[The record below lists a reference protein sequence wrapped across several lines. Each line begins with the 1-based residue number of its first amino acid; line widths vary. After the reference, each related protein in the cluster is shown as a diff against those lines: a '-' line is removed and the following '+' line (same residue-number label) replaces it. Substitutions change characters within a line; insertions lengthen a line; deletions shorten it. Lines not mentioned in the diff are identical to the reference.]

1 MKSRDKRVLLVLPEV
16 FGATGGIQMFC
27 RSLCLAAGSWAEKN
41 DVLLD
46 ALVLN
51 DCVAP
56 DSRYVNGGFNQFV
69 TAGKNRTRLAAS
81 YLKRVLPNA
90 PDLVVFGHIGLS
102 KLAVLP
108 AVRLRKSCIVAYGIE
123 VWRSLPS
130 MEAKALSKADAVLA
144 ISDYTAR
151 ELFTRHSVASERV
164 RIIQPSLDPYWT
176 PDEPA
181 QESGNPPIILTVA
194 RLSSGDNYKGVD
206 SVIKS
211 LPAVVEQIGRVEYRI
226 VGSGDDI
233 PRLETLARDA
243 NVSQFVNF
251 TGELPAEA
259 LRNEYRTCSLF
270 VMPSEM
276 EGFGIVFLEAMAYSK
291 AVVGGAHAGTPSV
304 IQDGKTG
311 LLVERLNIEGI
322 SDAIVRLLR
331 DDALR
336 TQLGRAGH
344 QRLLDDFTFQS
355 FEAKFHSYLRTVF
368 RTTDER

>member
-1 MKSRDKRVLLVLPEV
+1 MKFRSKRVLLVLPEV

-41 DVLLD
+41 DVELD

-51 DCVAP
+51 DCVPP

-81 YLKRVLPNA
+81 FLKRVLPTA

-123 VWRSLPS
+123 VWRSLPA
-130 MEAKALSKADAVLA
+130 METKALSKADAVIA

-194 RLSSGDNYKGVD
+194 RLSSDDDYKGVD
-206 SVIKS
+206 SVIRS
-211 LPAVVEQIGRVEYRI
+211 LPAVVDQIGRVEYRI

-233 PRLETLARDA
+233 PRLQALARDA
-243 NVSQFVNF
+243 NVSQFVTF
-251 TGELPAEA
+251 TGELSAEA
-259 LRNEYRTCSLF
+259 LRNEYRECSLF

-304 IQDGKTG
+304 IKDGETG
-311 LLVERLNIEGI
+311 LLVKRLDVNGI
-322 SDAIVRLLR
+322 ANAIVSILKDVELRVRLGRSGHKRLLEN
-331 DDALR
+331 
-336 TQLGRAGH
+336 
-344 QRLLDDFTFQS
+344 FTFRS
-355 FEAKFHSYLRTVF
+355 FEANIDSYLRSVLETQD
-368 RTTDER
+368 R